1 MKHLARLFI
10 GVLAVG
16 ITFTIIASVE
26 SFGAIFAYVGLE
38 DNAIN
43 VMVLQ
48 LSVSIFI
55 GLIFYFISPWIFTKI
70 TSASR
75 LLLRSTGR
83 IPAPVM
89 AIGSTGAVIG
99 LILGSLFSL
108 ALGNIPLVGPYLALI
123 TTLMF
128 IYFGWQLSMGRS
140 EEILRFMAQMR
151 RPRAATPL
159 EALAA
164 GIPSPEDAPERVV
177 IGAVRKIL
185 DTSVIID
192 GRILDLCSTGF
203 LEGPLLIPVFVLE
216 ELRALADS
224 GDDQKR
230 MRGRRGLDI
239 LNQIQQEGM
248 IDVQIVEID
257 YPDLAVDDKLLKL
270 TQQVNGKLLTLD
282 FNLSKV
288 CQLRKVSVLNIN
300 ELANALRS
308 VLLPGEALEVTVTR
322 IGREAGQGVAY
333 LDDGTMMVIE
343 GGSKLVGR
351 KVQVVVT
358 SSLQT
363 AAGRMIFAKTA

>member
-1 MKHLARLFI
+1 MKHLGRLFI

-16 ITFTIIASVE
+16 ITFTLIASVE
-26 SFGAIFAYVGLE
+26 SFGVIFAYVGLE

-43 VMVLQ
+43 AMILQ

-89 AIGSTGAVIG
+89 ALGSTGAIIG

-128 IYFGWQLSMGRS
+128 IYFGWQLSVGRS
-140 EEILRFMAQMR
+140 DDILRFIAQMR
-151 RPRAATPL
+151 RPRTATPL
-159 EALAA
+159 EALT
-164 GIPSPEDAPERVV
+164 GIQTPEDSPERVI

-192 GRILDLCSTGF
+192 GRIVDLCSTGF

-224 GDDQKR
+224 SDSQKR

-300 ELANALRS
+300 ELANALRA
-308 VLLPGEALEVTVTR
+308 VLLPGEEVEVNVTR
-322 IGREAGQGVAY
+322 VGKEPGQGVAY
-333 LDDGTMMVIE
+333 LNDGTMMVIE
-343 GGSKLVGR
+343 GGSKLVGQN
-351 KVQVVVT
+351 VTVVVT